1 MEPGPRSKMITPVD
15 VALKRGFSVGPSP
28 HYNAFAMRPSH
39 FKKPLEFAAFWSSLM
54 ALVAAAS
61 WGSGPLGPGRLYT
74 TVERMQAG
82 HLRAVHDD
90 RMRIAGA
97 RHEVSDKTGYTDY
110 RAVLHVHA
118 SDSPHTGGTRPELL
132 SAAHE
137 AGVNIIM
144 LNDHT
149 GSDRDFINDS
159 WRGLREGV
167 LFIPG
172 AESEGFLVYPVS
184 SIKGR
189 KWASREEYVQI
200 VKERGGNI
208 FLSHVEEKLDW
219 PVKGLDGI
227 EIYNNHTDVKDET
240 AFYAWLRQNMVEP
253 EGLHSLESALR
264 DYPQEVFGVCQ
275 DYLSEIM
282 AKWDR
287 ELATSHLTGV
297 AANDCHHN
305 QVFTLTAVDSNTAE
319 LQYISSRPTAVRIT
333 SKDAPGIADIVRGH
347 RSGETIARLDFDPYD
362 RSFRYVTT
370 HILAKRLE
378 EHEVRDALSR
388 GHCYVAH
395 DWLCDPAGFYF
406 AAQNNSGKTIGIMG
420 DLVKL
425 DGSVVLK
432 AALPVPCLIRVILDG
447 ELLNETKGDSLRIS
461 VRRPGVYRMEAL
473 LTIDG
478 EQRPWIY
485 SNPIYVRR
493 D

>member
-1 MEPGPRSKMITPVD
+1 
-15 VALKRGFSVGPSP
+15 
-28 HYNAFAMRPSH
+28 
-39 FKKPLEFAAFWSSLM
+39 
-54 ALVAAAS
+54 
-61 WGSGPLGPGRLYT
+61 
-74 TVERMQAG
+74 MQVG
-82 HLRAVHDD
+82 HLRAVHEDIV
-90 RMRIAGA
+90 RIAAA
-97 RHEVSDKTGYTDY
+97 RHEMTDKIGYTDC

-132 SAAHE
+132 NAAHK
-137 AGVNIIM
+137 AGVNIVL

-149 GSDRDFINDS
+149 SGDRDFIDDS
-159 WRGLREGV
+159 WRGIREGV

-240 AFYAWLRQNMVEP
+240 VFYAWLRQNMVEP
-253 EGLHSLESALR
+253 HGLHNLEGLLQ

-287 ELATSHLTGV
+287 ELATCHLTGI

-305 QVFTLTAVDSNTAE
+305 QVFTLSAVDSNTVD
-319 LQYISSRPTAVRIT
+319 LQYISSKPTVVRIT
-333 SKDAPGIADIVRGH
+333 SKDTPGITDIVRGH
-347 RSGETIARLDFDPYD
+347 RSGETVATLDFDPYD

-370 HILAKRLE
+370 HILSRRLE
-378 EHEVRDALSR
+378 EQEVRDALSR

-395 DWLCDPAGFYF
+395 DWLCDPTGFYF
-406 AAQNNSGKTIGIMG
+406 VAQNDHGRTVGIMG
-420 DLVKL
+420 DQVRPGGGL
-425 DGSVVLK
+425 VLK
-432 AALPVPCLIRVILDG
+432 AAFPAPCLIRVKLDG
-447 ELLNETKGDSLRIS
+447 RVLGETKGDSLRIP
-461 VRRPGVYRMEAL
+461 VRGPGVYRIEAF

-485 SNPIYVRR
+485 SNPIYVGR

>member
-1 MEPGPRSKMITPVD
+1 
-15 VALKRGFSVGPSP
+15 
-28 HYNAFAMRPSH
+28 
-39 FKKPLEFAAFWSSLM
+39 
-54 ALVAAAS
+54 
-61 WGSGPLGPGRLYT
+61 
-74 TVERMQAG
+74 MQSG
-82 HLRAVHDD
+82 HLRAVHED
-90 RMRIAGA
+90 RTKIAAA
-97 RHEVSDKTGYTDY
+97 RHEVLDKAGYTDY

-118 SDSPHTGGTRPELL
+118 SDSAHTGGTRPELL
-132 SAAHE
+132 NAAHK

-149 GSDRDFINDS
+149 GGDRDFIDDS

-172 AESEGFLVYPVS
+172 AESEGFLIYPVS

-189 KWASREEYVQI
+189 KWASRDEFVKI

-219 PVKGLDGI
+219 PVQGLDGI
-227 EIYNNHTDVKDET
+227 EIYNNHTDIKDET
-240 AFYAWLRQNMVEP
+240 AFYAWLRQCLVDP
-253 EGLHSLESALR
+253 KGLRALEAALR

-287 ELATSHLTGV
+287 DLATCHLTGV

-319 LQYISSRPTAVRIT
+319 LQYISSKPTVVRIT
-333 SKDAPGIADIVRGH
+333 SKDAPGIADIVQDH
-347 RSGETIARLDFDPYD
+347 RSGETIASLDFDPYD

-370 HILAKRLE
+370 HILGRRLE
-378 EHEVRDALSR
+378 EQEVRDALTR

-395 DWLCDPAGFYF
+395 DWLCDPTGFFF
-406 AAQNNSGKTIGIMG
+406 AVQNGTGKTVAILG
-420 DLVKL
+420 DQVRFDDSL
-425 DGSVVLK
+425 VLK
-432 AALPVPCLIRVILDG
+432 ATLPAQCVIKVMLDG
-447 ELLNETKGDSLRIS
+447 QLLSETRGDSLRLIA
-461 VRRPGVYRMEAL
+461 RRPGVYRMEAF

-485 SNPIYVRR
+485 SNPIYVQR